1 VPVSGGLSGARVWRG
16 DSPTGSPVVAVKGW
30 PPGMTARRLAAIHLD
45 IDRAAHLPFVPRLLR
60 TEDGDTVVTAGEQVW
75 DATQWRP
82 GRPAELLTPQ
92 SASVMAEALA
102 RLHEAWPATRVGPCP
117 GVRNRLRALEEFERS
132 FPTVPAWESGVAAE
146 LVTAARRAWWAVSHH
161 RRAVTAALRRWEP
174 VRFAL
179 GPCLRDVR
187 WEHVLFE
194 DGRVSGIVDYGALA
208 EDHVAVD
215 LARYLGDSPAANSEE
230 VLAAAAA
237 SYRQARGR
245 GRSTAFPDEFLR
257 DLTRAGVVC
266 SLIGWLVRLRPGG
279 GAAVPTDAAGVA
291 ARIERL
297 LDRVGASG
305 PT

>member
-1 VPVSGGLSGARVWRG
+1 MPVSGGLSGARVWRG
-16 DSPTGSPVVAVKGW
+16 DSPTGVPVVVVKGW
-30 PPGMTARRLAAIHLD
+30 PPGMTARRLATIHREM
-45 IDRAAHLPFVPRLLR
+45 DRAAHLPFVPRLLR
-60 TEDGDTVVTAGEQVW
+60 TEDGRTVVTEGEQVW

-82 GRPAELLTPQ
+82 GRPAEPLTPHT
-92 SASVMAEALA
+92 ASVMAEALA
-102 RLHEAWPATRVGPCP
+102 GLHEAWPVTGVGPCP

-132 FPTVPAWESGVAAE
+132 FPTVPVWESGVAAE
-146 LVTAARRAWWAVSHH
+146 LVTVARRAWWAVSHH
-161 RRAVTAALRRWEP
+161 CRAVSAALRRWEQVP
-174 VRFAL
+174 FAL

-230 VLAAAAA
+230 VLRAAAA
-237 SYRQARGR
+237 SYRRARGR
-245 GRSTAFPDEFLR
+245 GGPTAFPDEFLR

-279 GAAVPTDAAGVA
+279 GTVVPADAAAVAS
-291 ARIERL
+291 RIERL
-297 LDRVGASG
+297 LERVGVLDL
-305 PT
+305 T